1 MLPHRQQTAYSA
13 TTGMSFLDIY
23 LVVLFV
29 ALVALLV
36 VKFKS

>member
-1 MLPHRQQTAYSA
+1 MLAHRQPNRQFATA
-13 TTGMSFLDIY
+13 GMSFLDIY

-29 ALVALLV
+29 ALIALLV

>member
-1 MLPHRQQTAYSA
+1 MLPDRQQTADKA
-13 TTGMSFLDIY
+13 IAGMSFLDIY

>member
-1 MLPHRQQTAYSA
+1 
-13 TTGMSFLDIY
+13 MSFLDIY

-29 ALVALLV
+29 ALIALLV